1 MNKVGPQLNGN
12 DEGTNIYDGLG
23 IPCITTNSSLQ
34 VMAYNSAAYQKLSRL
49 ITKSEHNGATPL
61 LTASIKSNLNDF
73 LQWFK
78 NEDSSYHEV
87 VLNCNG
93 IARRFIANCHA
104 QTITTLYEE
113 TETTEVNY
121 NFCFFPTDSY
131 YSLDKDFN
139 LYKMVFKHSIQAIYI
154 SDIDNRILSVNP
166 SFINIFGVD
175 QINIIGTNDS
185 IIYDA
190 DSFSEHQNML
200 KLIQEERD
208 DVVTRLRCIKY
219 NEDHSK
225 TYLYCNVSIINIQD
239 TNSDEAQYLH
249 ILENVTQQVAIEQS
263 LEKAAFVDSLT
274 GLDNRASF
282 NRHFSNMFS
291 DAQRVGEKVVL
302 FYIDLDRFKY
312 LNDELGHEYGDLLLK
327 HVAERLK
334 HCFKQCDVVARIGG
348 DEFVVMLQSD
358 ECIESLERIAVRAIK
373 DLSKPYI
380 LDKTHYTCTCSVGV
394 ALYPDDALTQDQ
406 LLIAADSAMYDAK
419 RNGRNNYAFFNP
431 SEQKSQST
439 KQQVVKEIQL
449 ALDERQILPYYQPI
463 HDMNSGE
470 VVSFEALARFV
481 DNDGVVH
488 SPDYFLPSI
497 EDDVLLIELGISLL
511 NDVVIQL
518 NILANFG
525 VFIPISINLSS
536 YQLRSDAV
544 IRKFEMVAS
553 KYRNLINLIKIEVTE
568 TLIFENNQN
577 VIVNI
582 ERLSEC
588 GFSLM
593 LDDFGTGYSSIY
605 SLKKFKFST
614 VKIDKT
620 FIDDINSGNKQDQS
634 LLNTI
639 IAMIQ
644 NLGMEVICEGVQ
656 TEAQKQYLVD
666 RGCRYGQGHYYAEA
680 MQRTKLLDYL
690 AR

>member
-1 MNKVGPQLNGN
+1 MNKAVQQLNSIHNGS
-12 DEGTNIYDGLG
+12 NIYDGLG
-23 IPCITTNSSLQ
+23 IPCITTNASLQ
-34 VMAYNSAAYQKLSRL
+34 ILSYNSAAFQKLSRS
-49 ITKSEHNGATPL
+49 ITKSEHNGTSPL
-61 LTASIKSNLNDF
+61 LTASIKSNLNEF

-93 IARRFIANCHA
+93 IARQFIANCHA
-104 QTITTLYEE
+104 QTITSLYEE
-113 TETTEVNY
+113 IEITDVNY

-131 YSLDKDFN
+131 YSLNKDFN

-154 SDIDNRILSVNP
+154 SDIENNILSVNP

-190 DSFSEHQNML
+190 ESFSEHQTML

-208 DVVTRLRCIKY
+208 DVATRLRCIKY
-219 NEDHSK
+219 NENHSA
-225 TYLYCNVSIINIQD
+225 TYLYCNVSIMNIRD
-239 TNSDEAQYLH
+239 PYSGKAQYLH

-282 NRHFSNMFS
+282 NRHFSEMFS

-327 HVAERLK
+327 HVAERLR

-358 ECIESLERIAVRAIK
+358 QSIESLQRIAVRAIK

-431 SEQKSQST
+431 SEQKSQSN
-439 KQQVVKEIQL
+439 KQQVIKEMQL
-449 ALDERQILPYYQPI
+449 ALSERQILPYYQPI
-463 HDMNSGE
+463 HDMNTGE
-470 VVSFEALARFV
+470 VVSFEALARYV
-481 DNDGVVH
+481 DNNGVVH
-488 SPDYFLPSI
+488 SPAYFLPSI
-497 EDDVLLIELGISLL
+497 EEDVLLIELGISLL
-511 NDVVIQL
+511 NDVIIQL
-518 NILANFG
+518 NILANFDIY
-525 VFIPISINLSS
+525 IPISVNLSS
-536 YQLRSDAV
+536 YQLRSEAM
-544 IRKFEMVAS
+544 IKKFEMVAS
-553 KYRNLINLIKIEVTE
+553 KHKKLIPLIKIEVTE

-582 ERLSEC
+582 ERLSDC

-605 SLKKFKFST
+605 SLKKFKFDT
-614 VKIDKT
+614 VKIDKI
-620 FIDDINSGNKQDQS
+620 FIDDINSENKQDQN

-644 NLGMEVICEGVQ
+644 NLNIEVICEGVE
-656 TEAQKQYLVD
+656 TDAQKQYLID
-666 RGCRYGQGHYYAEA
+666 RDCRYAQGYYYAQA
-680 MQRTKLLDYL
+680 MPRTKILDYL